1 MPGPDLTPPPPHVLR
16 EYAFI
21 ADGERGALVGP
32 HGDVR
37 WLCFPQW
44 DSEAVFAAL
53 IGGGG
58 QYTVTPLEPFVWG
71 GYYEPGSLIWHSRWV
86 TAGGALVE
94 CREALLLPAS
104 PDAAVLL
111 RRVACIKGS
120 VPIGIALDVRA
131 GYGRRPTEDLRR
143 IDAGR
148 WRGRSGDV
156 RWLWQSGEG
165 PRPRRRGEG
174 KTLLAEL
181 VLAEGDQHDLVLTL
195 ARREPQPVEPDVA
208 WQATEAAWKD
218 RIPPLQ
224 DTCTPQDA
232 RQAYAVLGGLTAG
245 SGAMVAAATTSLP
258 ERVQGGRNYD
268 YRYAWVRDQCYA
280 GQAAAAAGAD
290 LLLDAAVRFVGSR
303 LLADGPGLR
312 PAYTVRGGRVP
323 PERRMRLSGYPGGQ
337 DVIGNHVTDQFQLD
351 AFGEALLL
359 FAAAA
364 ARDRLDADAWSAAR
378 LAARV
383 IEQRWREPDAGIW
396 EMDARPWTHSRL
408 ICAAGLRTLAGCP
421 QAGRSAAHWTSLA
434 DTIVART
441 AAGALHPSGRW
452 QASELDQ
459 GADAALVIPAVRGA
473 IPAGDPRT
481 RETLRAVT
489 AELSVDGYVYRNRAE
504 GRPLGSGEGAFL
516 LCGFW
521 LALAWAQQG
530 DLVSAVRWFER
541 NRAAC
546 GSPGLY
552 AEEYDVSQRQLRGN
566 LPQAFCHALVL
577 ECAARLA
584 GAGVGRLGA

>member
-1 MPGPDLTPPPPHVLR
+1 MARSEPTSPPPHVLR

-32 HGDVR
+32 RGDVR
-37 WLCFPQW
+37 WLGFPQW

-58 QYTVTPLEPFVWG
+58 EYTVAPVEPFVWG
-71 GYYEPGSLIWHSRWV
+71 GYYEPGSLIWRSRWV
-86 TAGGALVE
+86 TEGGALVE
-94 CREALLLPAS
+94 CREALVLPAR

-111 RRVACIKGS
+111 RRVACVKGS
-120 VPIGIALDVRA
+120 ARIRITLDVRA
-131 GYGRRPTEDLRR
+131 GYGRRPMEDLRR
-143 IDAGR
+143 LEAGR
-148 WRGRSGDV
+148 WSGRSGNV
-156 RWLWQSGEG
+156 RWLWQSA
-165 PRPRRRGEG
+165 PARPRRREDG
-174 KTLLAEL
+174 TVLFAEL

-195 ARREPQPVEPDVA
+195 ARGEPQPVEAAGA
-208 WQATEAAWKD
+208 WQATEAAWRD
-218 RIPPLQ
+218 RIPPLH
-224 DTCTPQDA
+224 DTCAPQDA
-232 RQAYAVLGGLTAG
+232 RQAYAVLSGLTTAG
-245 SGAMVAAATTSLP
+245 GAMVAAATTSLP
-258 ERVQGGRNYD
+258 ERVEGGRNYD

-323 PERRMRLSGYPGGQ
+323 PERRIRLPGYPGGQ

-351 AFGEALLL
+351 TFGEALLL

-364 ARDRLDADAWSAAR
+364 ARDRLDTDSWSAAR
-378 LAARV
+378 LAAQV
-383 IEQRWREPDAGIW
+383 IEQRWREPDAGVW
-396 EMDARPWTHSRL
+396 EMDVRAWTHSRL
-408 ICAAGLRTLAGCP
+408 ICAAGLRALAGCP
-421 QAGRSAAHWTSLA
+421 EAGRSAARWTALA
-434 DTIVART
+434 DSIVAR
-441 AAGALHPSGRW
+441 AAAAALHPSGRW
-452 QASELDQ
+452 QASEVDA
-459 GADAALVIPAVRGA
+459 GVDAALVIPPVRGA

-481 RETLRAVT
+481 RETLRAVA
-489 AELSVDGYVYRNRAE
+489 AELSVDGYVYRNRVE

-530 DLVSAVRWFER
+530 DLISAARWFER

-546 GSPGLY
+546 GSPGLF

-584 GAGVGRLGA
+584 DTGVGPLGA